1 MTDEVENLIL
11 SILKDVQGRL
21 GRLDTKVDD
30 LREQMHNSTTDQ
42 IAIKRDGVRQDE
54 AIAHMNVRQDRMEAA
69 LARINSRLG
78 LIDTDV

>member
-30 LREQMHNSTTDQ
+30 LREQMHNSTTDR